1 LSEFLSLKPDSIH
14 REIRETLFGDLPLA
28 RLIQAPPGAQ
38 LAEPWNS
45 FARARW
51 LNDSGDRQGASQVLH
66 EVLKTP
72 QLETRVCLQAW
83 HSLRELGE
91 EHPREKQKD
100 VLGVV
105 VEVGMRKGLDLVA
118 AYADHRARYF
128 IYSGGGILWERQDDS
143 FDGLIDDVLKAG
155 AAIVQAIQPWKQNRP
170 PEPTKGN
177 ARINLLTPS
186 GMHLGQGPI
195 ETLKEDSMG
204 GPILSAAFRLT
215 QKLMDLTKKERP
227 FDSIWS

>member
-14 REIRETLFGDLPLA
+14 REIRETLFGDLTLA
-28 RLIQAPPGAQ
+28 RLVQAPAGAQ
-38 LAEPWNS
+38 LTEPWNS
-45 FARARW
+45 FACARG
-51 LNDSGDRQGASQVLH
+51 LIEVGDQQGAKQILH
-66 EVLKTP
+66 QILEMP

-91 EHPREKQKD
+91 EAPKEKQKD

-143 FDGLIDDVLKAG
+143 FDGLIDEVLKTG
-155 AAIVQAIQPWKQNRP
+155 AAVVQAIQPWKQSRP
-170 PEPTKGN
+170 PEPPKGN

-186 GMHLGQGPI
+186 GLHLGQGPI
-195 ETLKEDSMG
+195 ETLKQDPMG
-204 GPILSAAFRLT
+204 GPILTAAFKLSQR
-215 QKLMDLTKKERP
+215 LMDLTKKELP

>member
-1 LSEFLSLKPDSIH
+1 MSEFISLKPDSIH
-14 REIRETLFGDLPLA
+14 REIRDTLFGDLPLA
-28 RLIQAPPGAQ
+28 KLVQAPPGAQ

-45 FARARW
+45 FAQASR
-51 LNDSGDRQGASQVLH
+51 LIESGDKEEARRVLH
-66 EVLKTP
+66 QILGMP
-72 QLETRVCLQAW
+72 NLETRVCLQAW

-91 EHPREKQKD
+91 APPSENQKT

-128 IYSGGGILWERQDDS
+128 IFSGGGILWERQDDS
-143 FDGLIDDVLKAG
+143 FDELIDEILNAG
-155 AAIVQAIQPWKQNRP
+155 SAVVQVIPPWRQSRP

-177 ARINLLTPS
+177 VRINVLTPS
-186 GMHLGQGPI
+186 GLHLGQGPI
-195 ETLKEDSMG
+195 ETLKRDPMG
-204 GPILSAAFRLT
+204 GPILSGAFSLAQRLIG
-215 QKLMDLTKKERP
+215 LTKTEKP

>member
-1 LSEFLSLKPDSIH
+1 LSEFLSLKPDSIN
-14 REIRETLFGDLPLA
+14 REIRETLFGDLQLA
-28 RLIQAPPGAQ
+28 RLVQAPPGAE

-45 FARARW
+45 FACARRF
-51 LNDSGDRQGASQVLH
+51 LDSGDRQGARNVLHQVLQM
-66 EVLKTP
+66 P

-83 HSLRELGE
+83 YSLREAGE
-91 EHPREKQKD
+91 EPPREQQKQ

-143 FDGLIDDVLKAG
+143 FDTLIDEVLKAG
-155 AAIVQAIQPWKQNRP
+155 ATVVRAIQPWKQTRP
-170 PEPTKGN
+170 PEPKKGN
-177 ARINLLTPS
+177 ARINLLTP
-186 GMHLGQGPI
+186 GGLHLGQGPI
-195 ETLKEDSMG
+195 ETLKQDPMG
-204 GPILSAAFRLT
+204 GPILSAAFKLT

-227 FDSIWS
+227 IESIWS